1 MNRPHLPANLDDPL
15 DRALSSFYKSQLPAQ
30 WPAVPIPAEARR
42 ETRRHS
48 WRNRLTLGASIAA
61 MLALGIGLSYTP
73 NVPSSPSESNGFFG
87 TGTAGPGKLNKHIQK
102 VDLKP

>member
-1 MNRPHLPANLDDPL
+1 MNRPHLPAKLDDPL
-15 DRALSSFYKSQLPAQ
+15 DRALSGYFQSQVPAQ
-30 WPAVPIPAEARR
+30 WPAAPIPAEARR
-42 ETRRHS
+42 ESRRHS

-73 NVPSSPSESNGFFG
+73 TTPSAPNEANGFLG

-102 VDLKP
+102 TELKP